1 MHDPEKSDSGIV
13 ATKPTNKGGRPA
25 AEPAEPRP
33 GTKGNADQQSTHRT
47 QSRVRVTQALDR
59 VREAA
64 RRRKKG
70 QFTALLHHIDADTL
84 RTAFY
89 ALKREAAPAVDG
101 MTWHD
106 YEADLSSDAKCNTPR
121 RFDIGKVVQD
131 LRSVAMRSYSH
142 LSEDERDQIGVLR
155 AAGRSM
161 GAIAR
166 ALGRAKA
173 TISRELQRNALPL
186 GGYSP
191 LYVCSWGTGS
201 PRDGRPNRSPVG

>member
-1 MHDPEKSDSGIV
+1 MHDPEKSDSGRV
-13 ATKPTNKGGRPA
+13 AAKPTNKAGRPA
-25 AEPAEPRP
+25 AEPVEPRP

-89 ALKREAAPAVDG
+89 ALKRKAAPGVDG

-106 YEADLSSDAKCNTPR
+106 YEADLEPRIEHLYRRVQRGAYRPHRRAGRTYRRPMGSS
-121 RFDIGKVVQD
+121 G
-131 LRSVAMRSYSH
+131 RSRSPPWKTRSYRAQPSWRLT
-142 LSEDERDQIGVLR
+142 LS
-155 AAGRSM
+155 M
-161 GAIAR
+161 
-166 ALGRAKA
+166 KA
-173 TISRELQRNALPL
+173 TSAVSR
-186 GGYSP
+186 
-191 LYVCSWGTGS
+191 TGS
-201 PRDGRPNRSPVG
+201 DPGEGRMTRWTRCRRRSKYGK